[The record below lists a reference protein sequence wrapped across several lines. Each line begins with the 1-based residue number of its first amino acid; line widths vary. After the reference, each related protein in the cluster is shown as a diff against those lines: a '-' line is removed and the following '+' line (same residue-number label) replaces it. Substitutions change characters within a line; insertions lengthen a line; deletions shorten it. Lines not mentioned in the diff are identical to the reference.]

1 MIDSNTSTDDDLDD
15 ENGIGG
21 TYKRDNF
28 YFYLCDVHSVLEY
41 AKQSNYLP
49 QYVG

>member
-21 TYKRDNF
+21 TYKREDF

-49 QYVG
+49 QYIG